1 MLTGCKNT
9 GKVSVDTTAVGKIW
23 SGEYVGAAGVACR
36 AFGVKRCSNSGA
48 VSYKGVGGVFGYLD
62 AGKKAVSGL
71 YNTGKVTGGGESKA
85 RSASIVGYY
94 EVPYN
99 KNTVKNTYYTSG
111 KGIVNASYN
120 KSQQA
125 KPKKVSLVTSK
136 NCPGLTSKYW
146 TYSSKYKRMVLKNN
160 KEI

>member
-1 MLTGCKNT
+1 MNR
-9 GKVSVDTTAVGKIW
+9 KIRNNLYAYINKQC
-23 SGEYVGAAGVACR
+23 GEDLRRQVETYG
-36 AFGVKRCSNSGA
+36 
-48 VSYKGVGGVFGYLD
+48 
-62 AGKKAVSGL
+62 
-71 YNTGKVTGGGESKA
+71 TGGESKA
-85 RSASIVGYY
+85 RSASIAGYY

-146 TYSSKYKRMVLKNN
+146 TYSSKYKRMVLKNK
-160 KEI
+160 KEF